1 MNSIKDNHSLHDTHH
16 HVELAAL
23 TDEDTHSAPTRQV
36 PPGPANTKLPTAS
49 HTPPLLNK
57 SLNLSG
63 GDITVAAHDQ
73 GVINTQGYPLPPI
86 VTSPQQ
92 HEKL

>member
-1 MNSIKDNHSLHDTHH
+1 MNSIKDHHSLQDTHH
-16 HVELAAL
+16 HVELGAL
-23 TDEDTHSAPTRQV
+23 TDEDTHSAPNRPV
-36 PPGPANTKLPTAS
+36 PPAPANTKLATGS

-63 GDITVAAHDQ
+63 GDITVAARDP

-86 VTSPQQ
+86 VTSQQ
-92 HEKL
+92 PHEKL